1 MPDPF
6 RLDSKIVAVVG
17 AGAGIGRE
25 VALGSARQGART
37 VVCLDVDEAAAARI
51 AVECGGAAGRV
62 DITDAADVERALGD
76 IRQRFGAL
84 DALVC
89 TPGLNVRKRIL
100 DYTDAD
106 VDRVLAINL
115 KGSFNVLR
123 AAGRLM
129 VEQRR
134 GALVFFS
141 SIRAQ
146 VVEPGQ
152 SVYAATK
159 AGIVQLVRT
168 AAAEFGPFG
177 VRVNTVAPGV
187 VDTPLT
193 APIRANPEWQAA
205 YAAKSVFNRWARAD
219 EMVGPAIFLVSDAAS
234 FVTGTVLMAD
244 GGWTAADGRFTPPG
258 MERSAQ

>member
-1 MPDPF
+1 MADLF
-6 RLDSKIVAVVG
+6 RLDSKVVAVIG

-25 VALGSARQGART
+25 VAIGCARQGAGT
-37 VVCLDVDEAAAARI
+37 VVCLDVDETAARRV
-51 AVECGGAAGRV
+51 AAECQGTPGRV
-62 DITDAADVERALGD
+62 DITDAVDVERALGE
-76 IRQRFGAL
+76 IRQRWGAL

-89 TPGLNVRKRIL
+89 TPGVNVRKRIL

-115 KGSFNVLR
+115 KGSFHVLR
-123 AAGRLM
+123 AAARLM

-134 GALVFFS
+134 GSLVFFS

-159 AGIVQLVRT
+159 AGLVQMVRT

-177 VRVNTVAPGV
+177 VRVNAVAPGV

-193 APIRANPEWQAA
+193 APIRADPDWQAA
-205 YAAKSVFNRWARAD
+205 YAAKSVFNRWARAE

-258 MERSAQ
+258 MS